1 MSSSEGMYD
10 VALKPK
16 LLRSLLREYVPDE
29 KHPFSN
35 PSELLYVVSTVK
47 TQKLLSEWAP
57 QPLEQDLV
65 DAWKSA
71 VDSWVHRLLTL
82 ASSNLPT
89 IGCFGLIFLSLWFS
103 ELSCLFIAMLCT
115 ERQWMRDM
123 NKCWAG
129 ICLLGLTC
137 QECSSDRF
145 LASYA
150 VWLNKLVSNIQPP
163 VVSHLLKAAS
173 CASLSD
179 MFTRLSGCS
188 NAKKDGTSQA
198 TKIIQPALKL
208 LNEDSSPVV
217 LVEMFKERYLKW
229 DNREEAVCLLCTLIN
244 FFPLSV
250 HRHYDSVEAAIVSK
264 LMSGKCCA
272 DVLKLNDAFQGLEEE
287 VRSSQTLRA
296 LLPPGKDS
304 PPPLGGLASEQSSD
318 LSTRKP
324 ERLLGSRISTL
335 MQCCCNMLTSPYPV
349 MVPVPVSGLI
359 ALVSRVLMV
368 DGSLPPSSYSF
379 MTTLKQEFI
388 CSEIPLLQ
396 SHGLEILAAVVQGL
410 RSQLLPHVAAIVQ
423 LLKEYLRRCK
433 NPDLKIKAYMI
444 MKVLLMSM
452 GIGIAIHISQDIVSN
467 VFMDLD
473 FLGGKKDDKS
483 SGLHAKAQME
493 LSSESRLKKR
503 KHSSL
508 ASSLQE
514 QPVQDGLEVEK
525 LHLTPISVK
534 IAALEALEALL
545 TVGGSMRSESWR
557 GNVDHLLITVA
568 TNACKGGWSKEE
580 RSIFLSGDHTPTWAD
595 FQLASLRAL
604 LASLLSPG
612 RVRPS
617 HLALG
622 LELFR
627 RGMQETGTKLAEY
640 CGHALLALEVLI
652 HPRALPLLDLH
663 ASTNEYKFLG
673 PKIRDTVYPSGDR
686 QISTYQ
692 AGPGDPESED
702 DDLYENWLGNDD
714 YLETRVTESQQNTH
728 YSEKSPAHATNPS
741 LDELP
746 SVKGASLTHTTKEDE
761 VLVSVSGCNDK
772 RMVETND
779 YMVESPH
786 SRNTQDERADKA
798 PDTAM
803 DCCAADQSGKNASE
817 GDDLEPASRRIALVE
832 KDVMVKTNVISEL
845 HDGVASTSEQLVTET
860 KDDGVSTIVKR
871 ISATLSNT
879 DRSKEL
885 MFESDNE
892 VSSDFP
898 DIVDGDPDSD

>member
-57 QPLEQDLV
+57 LPLEQDLV

-82 ASSNLPT
+82 ASSSLP
-89 IGCFGLIFLSLWFS
+89 
-103 ELSCLFIAMLCT
+103 
-115 ERQWMRDM
+115 D
-123 NKCWAG
+123 KCWAG

-137 QECSSDRF
+137 QECSSERF

-150 VWLNKLVSNIQPP
+150 VWLNKLVSNIQQPP

-179 MFTRLSGCS
+179 MFTRLSGFS

-208 LNEDSSPVV
+208 LNEDSSAVV
-217 LVEMFKERYLKW
+217 L
-229 DNREEAVCLLCTLIN
+229 EEAVCLLCTVIN

-272 DVLKLNDAFQGLEEE
+272 DVLKKLGYVLSLLPKSRGDEDSWSLMMDKILLCLNSQLNDAFQGLEEE
-287 VRSSQTLRA
+287 VRSTQTLRA

-304 PPPLGGLASEQSSD
+304 PLPLGGLASEQTSD

-335 MQCCCNMLTSPYPV
+335 MQCCCNMLTSSYPV

-396 SHGLEILAAVVQGL
+396 LHGLEILAAVVQGL

-433 NPDLKIKAYMI
+433 FPDLKIKAYVI
-444 MKVLLMSM
+444 MKVLVMSM

-473 FLGGKKDDKS
+473 FLGGEKNDKS

-493 LSSESRLKKR
+493 FSSESRRKKR
-503 KHSSL
+503 KHSSA

-557 GNVDHLLITVA
+557 VNVDHLLVTVV
-568 TNACKGGWSKEE
+568 THACKGGWSKEE
-580 RSIFLSGDHTPTWAD
+580 RNIFLPGDRTPTWAD

-640 CGHALLALEVLI
+640 CGHALLALELLI

-663 ASTNEYKFLG
+663 SSTNEYKVLG
-673 PKIRDTVYPSGDR
+673 PKIRDTVHPSRDR

-714 YLETRVTESQQNTH
+714 YLETQATERQQNAH
-728 YSEKSPAHATNPS
+728 YTEKCPATATDPS

-746 SVKGASLTHTTKEDE
+746 SVKGASLTHTTKEGE
-761 VLVSVSGCNDK
+761 VLASASGPNDN
-772 RMVETND
+772 RMVNTND

-786 SRNTQDERADKA
+786 SRNTQDQRHKA
-798 PDTAM
+798 PDTAV
-803 DCCAADQSGKNASE
+803 DGSLAVQSGKNALE

-832 KDVMVKTNVISEL
+832 NAVMLKSNVISEL
-845 HDGVASTSEQLVTET
+845 HGGMASTSEQQVTET
-860 KDDGVSTIVKR
+860 KDDGVTTIVKR
-871 ISATLSNT
+871 ISDTLSNT

-892 VSSDFP
+892 LSTDFP

>member
-57 QPLEQDLV
+57 LPLEQDLV

-82 ASSNLPT
+82 ASSL
-89 IGCFGLIFLSLWFS
+89 
-103 ELSCLFIAMLCT
+103 
-115 ERQWMRDM
+115 
-123 NKCWAG
+123 
-129 ICLLGLTC
+129 
-137 QECSSDRF
+137 
-145 LASYA
+145 
-150 VWLNKLVSNIQPP
+150 PP

-179 MFTRLSGCS
+179 MFTRLSGFS

-198 TKIIQPALKL
+198 TRIIQPALKL
-208 LNEDSSPVV
+208 LNEDSSAVV
-217 LVEMFKERYLKW
+217 L
-229 DNREEAVCLLCTLIN
+229 EEAVCLLCTVIN

-250 HRHYDSVEAAIVSK
+250 HRHYDSKAIQALKHISHWQVEAAIVSK

-272 DVLKLNDAFQGLEEE
+272 DVLKKLGYVLSLLPKSRGDEDSWSLMMDKILLCLNSQLNDAFQGLEEE
-287 VRSSQTLRA
+287 VRSTQTLRA

-304 PPPLGGLASEQSSD
+304 PPPLGGLASEQTSD

-335 MQCCCNMLTSPYPV
+335 MQCCCNLLTSSYPV

-396 SHGLEILAAVVQGL
+396 LHGLEILAAVVQGL

-433 NPDLKIKAYMI
+433 FPDLKIKAYVI

-473 FLGGKKDDKS
+473 FLGGEKDEKS
-483 SGLHAKAQME
+483 SGLHTKAQMG

-525 LHLTPISVK
+525 LHSTPISVK
-534 IAALEALEALL
+534 IAALEAVEALL

-557 GNVDHLLITVA
+557 ANVDHLLITVA

-580 RSIFLSGDHTPTWAD
+580 RSIFLSGDCTPTWAD

-612 RVRPS
+612 RLRPS

-663 ASTNEYKFLG
+663 SSTNEYNVPG
-673 PKIRDTVYPSGDR
+673 PKIRDTVYASGDR

-702 DDLYENWLGNDD
+702 DDLYENWHGNDD
-714 YLETRVTESQQNTH
+714 YLETRVTESQQNAH
-728 YSEKSPAHATNPS
+728 YSEKYPATATDPS

-746 SVKGASLTHTTKEDE
+746 FVKGPSLNHTTKEGE
-761 VLVSVSGCNDK
+761 VLVSVSGRNDN
-772 RMVETND
+772 RMVDTDD
-779 YMVESPH
+779 YMVESPR
-786 SRNTQDERADKA
+786 SRNTQDQIADKA
-798 PDTAM
+798 LDTAI
-803 DCCAADQSGKNASE
+803 DGCAAVQSGKNALE
-817 GDDLEPASRRIALVE
+817 GVDLEPASQKIALVE
-832 KDVMVKTNVISEL
+832 NDVMVKSNVISEL
-845 HDGVASTSEQLVTET
+845 HGGMASTSEQQVTGT
-860 KDDGVSTIVKR
+860 KDNGVTTIVKR

-892 VSSDFP
+892 LSSDFP

>member
-57 QPLEQDLV
+57 LPLEQDLV

-82 ASSNLPT
+82 ASSSLP
-89 IGCFGLIFLSLWFS
+89 
-103 ELSCLFIAMLCT
+103 
-115 ERQWMRDM
+115 D
-123 NKCWAG
+123 KCWAG

-137 QECSSDRF
+137 QECSSERF

-179 MFTRLSGCS
+179 MFTRLSGFS

-208 LNEDSSPVV
+208 LNEDSSAVV
-217 LVEMFKERYLKW
+217 L
-229 DNREEAVCLLCTLIN
+229 EEAVCLLCTVIN

-272 DVLKLNDAFQGLEEE
+272 DVLKKLGYVLSLLPKSRGDEDSWSLMMDKILLCLNSQLNDAFQGLEEE
-287 VRSSQTLRA
+287 VRSTQTLRA

-304 PPPLGGLASEQSSD
+304 PLPLGGLASEQTSD

-335 MQCCCNMLTSPYPV
+335 MQCCCNMLTSSYPV

-396 SHGLEILAAVVQGL
+396 LHGLEILAAVVQGL

-433 NPDLKIKAYMI
+433 FPDLKIKAYVI
-444 MKVLLMSM
+444 MKVLVMSM

-473 FLGGKKDDKS
+473 FLGGEKNDKS

-493 LSSESRLKKR
+493 FSSESRRKKR
-503 KHSSL
+503 KHSSA

-557 GNVDHLLITVA
+557 VNVDHLLVTVV
-568 TNACKGGWSKEE
+568 THACKGGWSKEE
-580 RSIFLSGDHTPTWAD
+580 RNIFLPGDRTPTWAD

-640 CGHALLALEVLI
+640 CGHALLALELLI

-663 ASTNEYKFLG
+663 SSTNEYKVLG
-673 PKIRDTVYPSGDR
+673 PKIRDTVHPSRDR

-714 YLETRVTESQQNTH
+714 YLETQATERQQNAH
-728 YSEKSPAHATNPS
+728 YTEKCPATATDPS

-746 SVKGASLTHTTKEDE
+746 SVKGASLTHTTKEGE
-761 VLVSVSGCNDK
+761 VLASASGPNDN
-772 RMVETND
+772 RMVNTND

-786 SRNTQDERADKA
+786 SRNTQDQRHKA
-798 PDTAM
+798 PDTAV
-803 DCCAADQSGKNASE
+803 DGSLAVQSGKNALE

-832 KDVMVKTNVISEL
+832 NAVMLKSNVISEL
-845 HDGVASTSEQLVTET
+845 HGGMASTSEQQVTET
-860 KDDGVSTIVKR
+860 KDDGVTTIVKR
-871 ISATLSNT
+871 ISDTLSNT

-892 VSSDFP
+892 LSTDFP

>member
-57 QPLEQDLV
+57 LPLDQDLV

-82 ASSNLPT
+82 ASSSLPP
-89 IGCFGLIFLSLWFS
+89 L
-103 ELSCLFIAMLCT
+103 
-115 ERQWMRDM
+115 
-123 NKCWAG
+123 
-129 ICLLGLTC
+129 
-137 QECSSDRF
+137 
-145 LASYA
+145 
-150 VWLNKLVSNIQPP
+150 
-163 VVSHLLKAAS
+163 SHLLKAAS

-179 MFTRLSGCS
+179 MFTRLSGFS

-208 LNEDSSPVV
+208 LNEDSSAVV
-217 LVEMFKERYLKW
+217 LHLCLICFNLHVRKAIQALKHISHW
-229 DNREEAVCLLCTLIN
+229 Q
-244 FFPLSV
+244 
-250 HRHYDSVEAAIVSK
+250 VEAAIVSK

-272 DVLKLNDAFQGLEEE
+272 DVLKKLGYILSLLPKSRGDEDSWSLMMDKILLCINSQLNDAFQGLEEE
-287 VRSSQTLRA
+287 VRSTQTLRA

-304 PPPLGGLASEQSSD
+304 PPPLGGLESEQTAD
-318 LSTRKP
+318 ISTRKP

-335 MQCCCNMLTSPYPV
+335 MQCCCNMLTSSYPV

-396 SHGLEILAAVVQGL
+396 LHGLEILAAVVQGL

-433 NPDLKIKAYMI
+433 FPDLKIKAYVL

-473 FLGGKKDDKS
+473 FLGGEKDDKS
-483 SGLHAKAQME
+483 SGLRAKAQRE

-508 ASSLQE
+508 ASSLQD

-534 IAALEALEALL
+534 IAALETLEALL
-545 TVGGSMRSESWR
+545 TVLTIHTDEASRYRGGSMRSESWR

-580 RSIFLSGDHTPTWAD
+580 RSIFLSGDSTPTWAD

-652 HPRALPLLDLH
+652 HPRALPLLDMH
-663 ASTNEYKFLG
+663 SSTNEYKVLG

-714 YLETRVTESQQNTH
+714 NLETRVTERQQNAH
-728 YSEKSPAHATNPS
+728 YSEKSPANATDPS

-746 SVKGASLTHTTKEDE
+746 SLKGASLTHTTKEGE
-761 VLVSVSGCNDK
+761 VLVSVSGRNDN
-772 RMVETND
+772 RMVDTDD

-786 SRNTQDERADKA
+786 SRNTQDQRADKA
-798 PDTAM
+798 ADTAI
-803 DCCAADQSGKNASE
+803 DGSAAVQSGKNE
-817 GDDLEPASRRIALVE
+817 GVDLEPASRKIALVE
-832 KDVMVKTNVISEL
+832 SDIMVKSNVISEL
-845 HDGVASTSEQLVTET
+845 HGGAASTSEQQVMET
-860 KDDGVSTIVKR
+860 KDDGLTTIVKR
-871 ISATLSNT
+871 ISTTLSNT

-892 VSSDFP
+892 LSSDFP

>member
-82 ASSNLPT
+82 ASSNLP
-89 IGCFGLIFLSLWFS
+89 
-103 ELSCLFIAMLCT
+103 
-115 ERQWMRDM
+115 D
-123 NKCWAG
+123 KCWAG

-137 QECSSDRF
+137 QECSSERF

-150 VWLNKLVSNIQPP
+150 VWLNSLSQIFRYHSDAHLKPP

-179 MFTRLSGCS
+179 MFTRLNGFS

-217 LVEMFKERYLKW
+217 L
-229 DNREEAVCLLCTLIN
+229 EEAVCLLCTVIN
-244 FFPLSV
+244 CFPLSV

-272 DVLKLNDAFQGLEEE
+272 DVLKKLGYVLSLLPKSRGDEGSWSLMMDKILLCLNSQLNDAFQGLEEE
-287 VRSSQTLRA
+287 VRSTQTLRA

-514 QPVQDGLEVEK
+514 QSVQDGLEVEK
-525 LHLTPISVK
+525 LHLTPISLK

-714 YLETRVTESQQNTH
+714 YLEPRVTESQQNTH
-728 YSEKSPAHATNPS
+728 YSEKSPAPATNPS

-761 VLVSVSGCNDK
+761 VLVSVSGRNDK

-832 KDVMVKTNVISEL
+832 KDVMVKTNVVSEL
-845 HDGVASTSEQLVTET
+845 HGGVASTSEQQVTEI

>member
-1 MSSSEGMYD
+1 MSASEGMYD

-47 TQKLLSEWAP
+47 THKLLSEWAP
-57 QPLEQDLV
+57 LPLEQDLV

-82 ASSNLPT
+82 ASSSLP
-89 IGCFGLIFLSLWFS
+89 
-103 ELSCLFIAMLCT
+103 
-115 ERQWMRDM
+115 D
-123 NKCWAG
+123 KCWAG

-137 QECSSDRF
+137 QECSSERF

-163 VVSHLLKAAS
+163 VGSHLLKAAS

-179 MFTRLSGCS
+179 MFTRLSGFS
-188 NAKKDGTSQA
+188 NAKKDGSSQA

-208 LNEDSSPVV
+208 LNEDSSAVV
-217 LVEMFKERYLKW
+217 L
-229 DNREEAVCLLCTLIN
+229 EEAVCLLCTMIN

-272 DVLKLNDAFQGLEEE
+272 NVLKKLGYVLSLLPKSRGDEDSWSLMMDKIVLCLNSQLNDAFQGLEEE
-287 VRSSQTLRA
+287 VRSAQTLRA
-296 LLPPGKDS
+296 LLPPGKES
-304 PPPLGGLASEQSSD
+304 PPPLGGLASEQTSD

-324 ERLLGSRISTL
+324 ERLLGSRICTL
-335 MQCCCNMLTSPYPV
+335 MQCCCNMLTSSYPV
-349 MVPVPVSGLI
+349 MVPVPVSGLV
-359 ALVSRVLMV
+359 ALVGRVLMV
-368 DGSLPPSSYSF
+368 DGSLPPSYSF

-388 CSEIPLLQ
+388 CSEIPTLQ
-396 SHGLEILAAVVQGL
+396 LHGLEILGAVVQGL

-433 NPDLKIKAYMI
+433 FPDLKIKAYAI
-444 MKVLLMSM
+444 LKVLLMSM
-452 GIGIAIHISQDIVSN
+452 GIGIAIHIGQDIVSN
-467 VFMDLD
+467 VFIDLD
-473 FLGGKKDDKS
+473 FFSGEKDGKS
-483 SGLHAKAQME
+483 SRLHAKAQTE

-508 ASSLQE
+508 ASSFQA
-514 QPVQDGLEVEK
+514 QPVQDGLEVEM
-525 LHLTPISVK
+525 LHNLSPISVK

-557 GNVDHLLITVA
+557 VTVDHLLITVA

-580 RSIFLSGDHTPTWAD
+580 RSIFLSGDRTATWAD

-612 RVRPS
+612 RVRPA

-663 ASTNEYKFLG
+663 SSTNEYKVLG
-673 PKIRDTVYPSGDR
+673 SKIRDTVYPSGDR
-686 QISTYQ
+686 QISTYR
-692 AGPGDPESED
+692 AGPVDPESED
-702 DDLYENWLGNDD
+702 DDLYENWLGDAD
-714 YLETRVTESQQNTH
+714 ELEIQVTESKQNADYT
-728 YSEKSPAHATNPS
+728 EKPPATATDPT
-741 LDELP
+741 LGELP
-746 SVKGASLTHTTKEDE
+746 VKGASLTHSTTKEVE
-761 VLVSVSGCNDK
+761 VLVSATGRNDK
-772 RMVETND
+772 RMGNTDD
-779 YMVESPH
+779 YMVESPR
-786 SRNTQDERADKA
+786 SRNTQDQRADNG
-798 PDTAM
+798 PGTAV
-803 DCCAADQSGKNASE
+803 DGCVAVQSGKDALESV
-817 GDDLEPASRRIALVE
+817 DLGRRIASVE
-832 KDVMVKTNVISEL
+832 NDTTAKSNVISEV
-845 HDGVASTSEQLVTET
+845 HGTIASTSEQQVTET
-860 KDDGVSTIVKR
+860 KDDGVTTIVKR

-879 DRSKEL
+879 DRSKDL
-885 MFESDNE
+885 MLESDNE
-892 VSSDFP
+892 LSSDFP

>member
-47 TQKLLSEWAP
+47 TKKLLSEWAP

-71 VDSWVHRLLTL
+71 VDSWVHRTTMDEDMSKLLRNSERRSL
-82 ASSNLPT
+82 N
-89 IGCFGLIFLSLWFS
+89 CFLWLYSFGD
-103 ELSCLFIAMLCT
+103 FTNFRA
-115 ERQWMRDM
+115 
-123 NKCWAG
+123 
-129 ICLLGLTC
+129 LLDL
-137 QECSSDRF
+137 
-145 LASYA
+145 
-150 VWLNKLVSNIQPP
+150 VLNG
-163 VVSHLLKAAS
+163 
-173 CASLSD
+173 
-179 MFTRLSGCS
+179 FS

-217 LVEMFKERYLKW
+217 L
-229 DNREEAVCLLCTLIN
+229 EEAVCLLCTVIN

-272 DVLKLNDAFQGLEEE
+272 DVLKKLGYVLSLLPKSRGDEGSWSLMMDKILLCLNSQLNDAFQGLEEGQKYSNLE
-287 VRSSQTLRA
+287 GIAS
-296 LLPPGKDS
+296 PGKDS

-410 RSQLLPHVAAIVQ
+410 RRCSTSHFLFLLQPIIATCGSYCTTAERIPEEMQKPGSEDKSIYDYESPTDVDGHCCDLVAS
-423 LLKEYLRRCK
+423 YLSDVCADSAEVNGFLNIYSGACARVAQICK
-433 NPDLKIKAYMI
+433 RILI
-444 MKVLLMSM
+444 LW
-452 GIGIAIHISQDIVSN
+452 IAIHISQDIVSN
-467 VFMDLD
+467 VFIDLD

-525 LHLTPISVK
+525 LHLTPISLK
-534 IAALEALEALL
+534 IAALE
-545 TVGGSMRSESWR
+545 
-557 GNVDHLLITVA
+557 H
-568 TNACKGGWSKEE
+568 
-580 RSIFLSGDHTPTWAD
+580 
-595 FQLASLRAL
+595 
-604 LASLLSPG
+604 
-612 RVRPS
+612 
-617 HLALG
+617 
-622 LELFR
+622 
-627 RGMQETGTKLAEY
+627 
-640 CGHALLALEVLI
+640 
-652 HPRALPLLDLH
+652 
-663 ASTNEYKFLG
+663 
-673 PKIRDTVYPSGDR
+673 
-686 QISTYQ
+686 
-692 AGPGDPESED
+692 
-702 DDLYENWLGNDD
+702 
-714 YLETRVTESQQNTH
+714 
-728 YSEKSPAHATNPS
+728 
-741 LDELP
+741 
-746 SVKGASLTHTTKEDE
+746 
-761 VLVSVSGCNDK
+761 
-772 RMVETND
+772 
-779 YMVESPH
+779 
-786 SRNTQDERADKA
+786 
-798 PDTAM
+798 
-803 DCCAADQSGKNASE
+803 
-817 GDDLEPASRRIALVE
+817 
-832 KDVMVKTNVISEL
+832 
-845 HDGVASTSEQLVTET
+845 
-860 KDDGVSTIVKR
+860 
-871 ISATLSNT
+871 
-879 DRSKEL
+879 
-885 MFESDNE
+885 
-892 VSSDFP
+892 
-898 DIVDGDPDSD
+898 